1 MAKKYMPW
9 EEIALWSLL
18 GGVITLGLG
27 FIGLAIYRWAWDDE
41 ALRAITV
48 GDRNLYALSVFG
60 IGFLLSAA
68 ILMFGAKTSG
78 STLVGR
84 GTTKRRR

>member
-1 MAKKYMPW
+1 MAKKHMPW

-18 GGVITLGLG
+18 GGVLALGLG
-27 FIGLAIYRWAWDDE
+27 FVGLWIYRWAWDDE

-60 IGFLLSAA
+60 IGFLLSAV
-68 ILMFGAKTSG
+68 ILMFGSRTSG
-78 STLVGR
+78 STLVGP
-84 GTTKRRR
+84 GNTKRRR

>member
-18 GGVITLGLG
+18 GGVLALGLG
-27 FIGLAIYRWAWDDE
+27 FVGLAIYRWAWDDE
-41 ALRAITV
+41 ALRAITA
-48 GDRNLYALSVFG
+48 GDRNLYAFSAFG

-68 ILMFGAKTSG
+68 ILMFGTKTSG
-78 STLVGR
+78 STSVGR
-84 GTTKRRR
+84 GNLKRRR